1 LAEVETRQEKAQREG
16 TETELETEL
25 KGKIVEYLWAFKKK
39 GRTESTIAD
48 YGRKLRRLVNWGVDL
63 SDPEDI
69 KEFLAKRKRWTNT
82 TKQHYAVA
90 CDGFLKFLKIPWE
103 QPKYQIE
110 EEIPFIPTEQEIDD
124 LIAGSGKRLAVFLQL
139 LKETAMRT
147 GEAMKLKWTDID
159 FERRNVR
166 IKPSKG
172 GFPRILPIS
181 PRLVEMLK
189 NLPKKSEKVFPNRQ
203 DSMRSNFCHQR
214 KIMARKLGNPRLV
227 KIHFHTLR
235 HWRATIEY
243 HKTKDP
249 VHVKEFLG
257 HKSIVNTMIYIHIE
271 YALFQDG
278 QPEEFHVR
286 VAKTPEEIKELLE
299 AGFDYVLQKDNLAYF
314 RKRK

>member
-1 LAEVETRQEKAQREG
+1 
-16 TETELETEL
+16 
-25 KGKIVEYLWAFKKK
+25 
-39 GRTESTIAD
+39 
-48 YGRKLRRLVNWGVDL
+48 
-63 SDPEDI
+63 
-69 KEFLAKRKRWTNT
+69 
-82 TKQHYAVA
+82 
-90 CDGFLKFLKIPWE
+90 
-103 QPKYQIE
+103 
-110 EEIPFIPTEQEIDD
+110 
-124 LIAGSGKRLAVFLQL
+124 
-139 LKETAMRT
+139 MRT